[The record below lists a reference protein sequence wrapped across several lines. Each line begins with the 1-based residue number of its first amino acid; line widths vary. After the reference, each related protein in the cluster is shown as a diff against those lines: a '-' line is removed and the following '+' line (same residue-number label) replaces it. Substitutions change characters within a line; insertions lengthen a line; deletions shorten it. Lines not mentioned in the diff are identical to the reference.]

1 MTPHLKALSKPLGWN
16 WWPLIPLH
24 CTLCWNEE
32 HELKRTSLIAHDAC
46 GVLEVPQPADP
57 HFILVTLTRSSK
69 GTIGTKSGNMDSI
82 STLVGEALLASPV

>member
-1 MTPHLKALSKPLGWN
+1 MWS
-16 WWPLIPLH
+16 
-24 CTLCWNEE
+24 
-32 HELKRTSLIAHDAC
+32 SSQ
-46 GVLEVPQPADP
+46 VPQLADP

>member
-1 MTPHLKALSKPLGWN
+1 M
-16 WWPLIPLH
+16 
-24 CTLCWNEE
+24 
-32 HELKRTSLIAHDAC
+32 IAYDAC

-82 STLVGEALLASPV
+82 STLVGEALLASPVWTESNIYGQQNKNKFVFRTLRIYMLLQ